1 MKFYFKFIIYAVLI
15 IIYLY
20 LFGIKSLDKFNE
32 GGVLINQKTL
42 TQAEL
47 QPKPGRLHFE
57 CWILFLR
64 YIFPGVLITT
74 IDPNTGLSI
83 KVPLQY
89 EGFSYSS
96 IVTNISL
103 GEKQIFGKLLKRTEK
118 LWKFL

>member
-1 MKFYFKFIIYAVLI
+1 MKFYFKFVIYAVLI

-20 LFGIKSLDKFNE
+20 LFGIKSLDKFQE

-47 QPKPGRLHFE
+47 QPKPGKHYNFKFE
-57 CWILFLR
+57 DCILFKR
-64 YIFPGVLITT
+64 FIYPGVLIIA

-83 KVPLQY
+83 KVPLPY

-96 IVTNISL
+96 IVSNISA
-103 GEKQIFGKLLKRTEK
+103 GETI
-118 LWKFL
+118 